1 MTFLQSSFF
10 DLLPLEFY
18 VSNLNL
24 TESLNT
30 VVFTDSLI
38 TSNSLISTQLS
49 STDITILNQTI
60 SLLTPNVSDVS
71 NEDSTYTSFLEGNLD
86 ELGLTE
92 SDFLGLFPSESLSNL
107 DFDAVANSRS
117 DLNLIHTLP
126 VDQLDEYT
134 NLEAVKSQYH
144 SSVPLRKLQY
154 PEPFIASAS
163 FVHTDIGFM
172 HVLQYNY

>member
-1 MTFLQSSFF
+1 LTFLQSSFF

-18 VSNLNL
+18 AHDLNL
-24 TESLNT
+24 TESLNVLTLTDTLADTFSTSSYNT
-30 VVFTDSLI
+30 VSVNLSVLNESILLLNNDNFQQTA
-38 TSNSLISTQLS
+38 STATY
-49 STDITILNQTI
+49 ST
-60 SLLTPNVSDVS
+60 
-71 NEDSTYTSFLEGNLD
+71 FLEDNLN

-107 DFDAVANSRS
+107 EHNPTT

-126 VDQLDEYT
+126 TDQLNDYT

-163 FVHTDIGFM
+163 FIHTDIGFI

>member
-38 TSNSLISTQLS
+38 NTNSLISTQLS
-49 STDITILNQTI
+49 FTDITILNKNI
-60 SLLTPNVSDVS
+60 SLLNPTISD
-71 NEDSTYTSFLEGNLD
+71 NSTKDVTYSSFLEGNLD

-92 SDFLGLFPSESLSNL
+92 SDFLGLFPSETLANL
-107 DFDAVANSRS
+107 DHDAVANSRS